1 MKKYITI
8 GHLENEEITS
18 AAFAANTM
26 KEFKQELKAN
36 GFTPWLVLTEKGF
49 IDIING
55 ADIFEIV
62 KKKVSNFRRWD
73 EITEYIEQCS
83 DIMQIKLRMAE

>member
-1 MKKYITI
+1 MKKYITV
-8 GHLENEEITS
+8 GHWEDEEITC

-36 GFTPWLVLTEKGF
+36 GFTPWMVLTEKAF

-62 KKKVSNFRRWD
+62 KKKVSNFRKWN
-73 EITEYIEQCS
+73 EVTEYVEQCS
-83 DIMQIKLRMAE
+83 DVMEIKLGLAE